1 MNIIE
6 QIQHLQRM
14 FVEGDRIFTDA
25 KTFVESRN
33 DYEARQQMYWEV
45 LSEQGKL
52 VHLLDQMQTFLYQ
65 PAFGSQMPGLLDI
78 NFFATDMILNALN
91 EGKPHFLGAS
101 SDCGSE
107 KNQLW
112 IKEDEETQ
120 LRVTVRYEQELHF
133 VQLYYHD
140 RLFLTV
146 DLPTR
151 TLISNE
157 DFFIKWI
164 QREYK
169 KEKIEW
175 VLKMVYSIA
184 KGFEQIG
191 YQMELGILTRDDQ
204 HATVK
209 RVASKEDCLDHFLLA
224 LYDGQL
230 NILMEHSPVSYSV
243 VIDDAVL
250 ELAFVSGEDV
260 SEQHTFQIR
269 YISQN
274 RVSFYMVLVEHPTI
288 RDWLLQTY

>member
-25 KTFVESRN
+25 KTFIESRN
-33 DYEARQQMYWEV
+33 EYESRQQMYWEV

-52 VHLLDQMQTFLYQ
+52 PELLNQMQTFLHQ

-78 NFFATDMILNALN
+78 HFLATDMMLNALI
-91 EGKPHFLGAS
+91 EGKPHFLGTS
-101 SDCGSE
+101 SQCLSK
-107 KNQLW
+107 KNQLL

-120 LRVTVRYEQELHF
+120 LCVTVRYEQELHF
-133 VQLYYHD
+133 VQLYYRD
-140 RLFLTV
+140 RLFLTL

-157 DFFIKWI
+157 DFFMRWI
-164 QREYK
+164 QEEYN
-169 KEKIEW
+169 KEKINW

-184 KGFEQIG
+184 KGFETLG
-191 YQMELGILTRDDQ
+191 YQIELGILTRGDA
-204 HATVK
+204 HETIKKVI
-209 RVASKEDCLDHFLLA
+209 SKNECLDHLLLA

-230 NILMEHSPVSYSV
+230 GILMEKSPLAYSV

-250 ELAFVSGEDV
+250 ELDFVAAEDR
-260 SEQHTFQIR
+260 QTFRIR
-269 YISQN
+269 YVSQG

-288 RDWLLQTY
+288 RDWLLQEY